1 MSPKVADRIEA
12 LRKQRAAALSPEPES
27 TPPESTPPESTPPN
41 GAPSHAHAAN
51 AANAANATN
60 ATNAT
65 NAANDVASIQSHFG
79 GPLGQIAGNRPVLRL
94 AVGRIAPDMRPE
106 MRQTRMLPLPE
117 TLLQDGTTAYRHLV
131 EELCGLGQS
140 LRERQIQPIVVY
152 PGSSEQYPAAQY
164 LILVGQRR
172 WTAACL
178 VGMEHIDAVVVD
190 PPTPTERV
198 RIQYSENEDR
208 EEFSDMER
216 AWSLLQMKQSL
227 EDAPWEE
234 VETRLQMSRT
244 RRHQLIRLLAFTPEQ
259 QQQVALLRLQETQI
273 RSLHTAVRSNELST
287 PQVDALLERLAEIAA
302 ERFSRTSQPDQDDNE
317 PSAAPSRRAGIDGP
331 TVARLVARARRVA
344 QAPEEKQPAPRW
356 LPPLREQIARTS
368 QRLKQS
374 QERIEHLHEEDSAAL
389 QADLYQ
395 LDAQVREML
404 NRLAS
409 TPGHH

>member
-1 MSPKVADRIEA
+1 MSPKVSDRIET
-12 LRKQRAAALSPEPES
+12 LRKQRAAALSPEPETPPNS
-27 TPPESTPPESTPPN
+27 TPPDNDPPH
-41 GAPSHAHAAN
+41 GAPPQPN
-51 AANAANATN
+51 AAS
-60 ATNAT
+60 
-65 NAANDVASIQSHFG
+65 DVASIQSHFG

-94 AVGRIAPDMRPE
+94 AVGRIAPDLRPA

-117 TLLQDGTTAYRHLV
+117 MLQQQDTAAYRHLV
-131 EELCGLGQS
+131 DELCSLGHS

-152 PGSSEQYPAAQY
+152 PGSSQHYPDAQY

-178 VGMEHIDAVVVD
+178 VGMEHIEAVVVD
-190 PPTPTERV
+190 PPTPSERV

-227 EDAPWEE
+227 DDAPWEE

-273 RSLHTAVRSNELST
+273 RSLHTAVRSDELSA
-287 PQVDALLERLAEIAA
+287 PQVDTLLERLAEIAS
-302 ERFSRTSQPDQDDNE
+302 ERLSRTSQPDQDDDT
-317 PSAAPSRRAGIDGP
+317 PPAPPARRSGIDGP

-344 QAPEEKQPAPRW
+344 QTPEEKQPTPRW

-374 QERIEHLHEEDSAAL
+374 QERVEHLHEEDSATL

-395 LDAQVREML
+395 LDAQVRDML
-404 NRLAS
+404 NRLTGS
-409 TPGHH
+409 TT

>member
-12 LRKQRAAALSPEPES
+12 LRKQRAAALSPETETPPDS
-27 TPPESTPPESTPPN
+27 TPPESTPPESAPPN
-41 GAPSHAHAAN
+41 GAPPHPN
-51 AANAANATN
+51 AAS
-60 ATNAT
+60 
-65 NAANDVASIQSHFG
+65 DVASIQSHFG

-94 AVGRIAPDMRPE
+94 AVGRIAPDLRPA

-117 TLLQDGTTAYRHLV
+117 TLLQHGATTAAYRHLV
-131 EELCGLGQS
+131 DELRGLGYS

-152 PGSSEQYPAAQY
+152 PGSSEHYPAAQY

-190 PPTPTERV
+190 PPTPSERV

-227 EDAPWEE
+227 DDAPWEE

-244 RRHQLIRLLAFTPEQ
+244 RRHQLIRMLAFTPEQ

-273 RSLHTAVRSNELST
+273 RSLHTAVRSNELDST
-287 PQVDALLERLAEIAA
+287 QVDTLLDRLAEIAA
-302 ERFSRTSQPDQDDNE
+302 ERISRTSQPGQDHSE
-317 PSAAPSRRAGIDGP
+317 PPVSPARRSGIDGP
-331 TVARLVARARRVA
+331 TVARLVARARRAA
-344 QAPEEKQPAPRW
+344 QATEEKQPTPRW
-356 LPPLREQIARTS
+356 LPPLREQIGRTS

-374 QERIEHLHEEDSAAL
+374 QERVEHLPEEDSAAL

-395 LDAQVREML
+395 LDAQVRDML
-404 NRLAS
+404 NRL
-409 TPGHH
+409 TGNQV